1 MGYEMPLTRGSENN
15 GGLKGM
21 AKELLEIEDLKTYF
35 YTWAGVVKAVDGV
48 SLKINEGE
56 TLGLVGESGS
66 GKSVTALSILGIV
79 PKPGRII
86 GGRILYKGENLLEK
100 KENEMLKIRGK
111 EIAYVFQDPA
121 TSLNPVFTIANQL
134 VEVIRRHQTMTKQ
147 KAIENALERLLT
159 VANSLPKQVTEQK
172 LIKKALEIA
181 KARLVGKARPITKQE
196 ALEKAV
202 ELFKVVEIPDPE
214 IKIWNYPHQL
224 SGGMKQ
230 RMAVARALSCQPNL
244 LIADEPTTALDVTIQ
259 AQILDLLKN
268 LKQKFGM
275 AMILITHDMGVV
287 AGVADRITVL
297 YAGRVCESA
306 STRTIF
312 YNPLHP
318 YTRALLEA
326 VPSLALRREKLKVI
340 PGAIPNLIEPPSGC
354 RFHPRCEFAKEGVC
368 TLKIPS
374 LEELE
379 PDHYV
384 ACVRAREIEAESPLR
399 TESK

>member
-1 MGYEMPLTRGSENN
+1 
-15 GGLKGM
+15 M
-21 AKELLEIEDLKTYF
+21 AKELLRIEDLKTYF

-48 SLKINEGE
+48 SLRVNEGE

-79 PKPGRII
+79 PRPGRII
-86 GGRILYKGENLLEK
+86 DGKILYKEENLIAK
-100 KENEMLKIRGK
+100 KEADLQKIRGK
-111 EIAYVFQDPA
+111 EIAYIFQDPA
-121 TSLNPVFTIANQL
+121 TSLNPVFNIASQ
-134 VEVIRRHQTMTKQ
+134 VIEVIRRHQNVTK
-147 KAIENALERLLT
+147 EEAL
-159 VANSLPKQVTEQK
+159 
-172 LIKKALEIA
+172 KKALE
-181 KARLVGKARPITKQE
+181 
-196 ALEKAV
+196 
-202 ELFKVVEIPDPE
+202 LFKLVEIPDPE
-214 IKIWNYPHQL
+214 LKIWNYPHQL

-230 RMAVARALSCQPNL
+230 RIAIARALSCQPSL
-244 LIADEPTTALDVTIQ
+244 LLADEPTTALDVTIQ

-268 LKQKFGM
+268 LKQKLGM

-326 VPSLALRREKLKVI
+326 VPSLTTKKEKLKVI

-354 RFHPRCEFAKEGVC
+354 RFNPRCEYAKEGIC
-368 TLKIPS
+368 TLKVPP

-379 PDHYV
+379 PEHYV
-384 ACVRAREIEAESPLR
+384 ACFRAREIEEKPR
-399 TESK
+399 